1 VHAGRHPPAH
11 GNPEAAELPG
21 LVGVA
26 GEQGDPGGPQRAQH
40 PRGDEIAALVL
51 AVAQRE
57 VGFIGV
63 QTRVLQPVG
72 VELG

>member
-1 VHAGRHPPAH
+1 MCGFSRASITSDPRHPQCKQH
-11 GNPEAAELPG
+11 LR
-21 LVGVA
+21 
-26 GEQGDPGGPQRAQH
+26 GGH
-40 PRGDEIAALVL
+40 VAALVL